1 MPKFHVEVSWTVT
14 GSATIE
20 AEDIADAASKA
31 NEFGLTKFDNGQ
43 YLGDSFRVDNVE
55 KVTETV

>member
-31 NEFGLTKFDNGQ
+31 NEMSPSAFAGE